1 MQMIHIDWA
10 DTNSL
15 AVAKM
20 DKPAVYIAN
29 SLNYDKDD
37 EHIWK
42 FVMQQIHELYPVE
55 KYPAIM
61 GELIHGGLFFFD
73 NEYERD
79 VFYNIF
85 QQKLTDSSAIYACVY
100 DADGTCITENT

>member
-1 MQMIHIDWA
+1 MKCFDWA
-10 DTNSL
+10 ETNSL
-15 AVAKM
+15 AVSKM
-20 DKPAVYIAN
+20 ETPAVYISN
-29 SLNYDKDD
+29 SLNFDKDD

-42 FVMQQIHELYPVE
+42 FVMDEIEILYPHNQ
-55 KYPAIM
+55 YPAIM
-61 GELIHGGLFFFD
+61 GDLIHGGLFFFD